1 MFGLFT
7 RHSYGGTEKRLS
19 LEDEGTV
26 RAQVGCDD
34 HEHLDCFSAMAMS
47 GDPPGSDCTAG
58 GTAVERLTF
67 AGNRNGCLIQQEER
81 KNFGRAEVFEG
92 GRGSG
97 WERSREAR
105 RPCLSCTERV
115 KVGADCSLVPYC

>member
-7 RHSYGGTEKRLS
+7 RHSYGETEKRLS

-47 GDPPGSDCTAG
+47 GDPPGSDCMAVRNSSGEADLCWEQEWLSHPTG
-58 GTAVERLTF
+58 GKKELW
-67 AGNRNGCLIQQEER
+67 
-81 KNFGRAEVFEG
+81 K
-92 GRGSG
+92 S
-97 WERSREAR
+97 
-105 RPCLSCTERV
+105 
-115 KVGADCSLVPYC
+115 